1 MTNGVKESLKQINH
15 VSRQLLSR
23 IEDMQNDIQEKPQ
36 AQRDSSSDTQL
47 TDNKLLDNEL
57 TDSELPD
64 NELTELAS
72 SRQSLITH
80 LFEHNLLEEIK
91 AQLPLLNEMTSLD
104 AELSIKSQACKHA
117 LAEQVM
123 KLKKSKKMARSYKK
137 Y

>member
-1 MTNGVKESLKQINH
+1 VINGVKESLKQINH

-23 IEDMQNDIQEKPQ
+23 IQDVQNGIQEKSQTQP
-36 AQRDSSSDTQL
+36 DSSSDTRL
-47 TDNKLLDNEL
+47 TDNKLPDNEL
-57 TDSELPD
+57 TDSEL
-64 NELTELAS
+64 TGLAS
-72 SRQSLITH
+72 NRQNLITH

-123 KLKKSKKMARSYKK
+123 KLKKSKKMAHSYKK

>member
-23 IEDMQNDIQEKPQ
+23 IEDMQNDIQEKSQ
-36 AQRDSSSDTQL
+36 AQRDSSSDTRL
-47 TDNKLLDNEL
+47 TDNK
-57 TDSELPD
+57 LPD

-123 KLKKSKKMARSYKK
+123 KLKKSKKMAHSYKK